1 MQNISMNKL
10 PIATRIQIL
19 NALVEGCS
27 LRSTSRMAGVSI
39 NTVTKLLVDAGKA
52 CADYQHRT
60 MRNLTCKRLQ
70 LDEIWAFVYAKEKN
84 VPAEMKG
91 QGPGSV
97 WTWVAIDAETKLIPS
112 YLVGDR
118 DGEHAKLFVDD
129 IAARING
136 RIQITTDGLKA
147 YVEAI
152 DLAFGTMVD
161 YAVLHK
167 VYGPGGLSE
176 TRQEARYSPATCI
189 GCEKHVKTGNPDEN
203 HINTSFVERQNL
215 TMRMRM
221 RRFTR
226 LTNAFSKK
234 IENHEHAV
242 ALHFFHYNFVRRHLT
257 LRMSPA
263 LKAGVTDH
271 MWTMEEMVAMID
283 RHEAETKK
291 QKNAQETD
299 E

>member
-1 MQNISMNKL
+1 MHNVSMNKL
-10 PIATRIQIL
+10 PIETRVQIL

-52 CADYQHRT
+52 CADYQHRV

-70 LDEIWAFVYAKEKN
+70 LDEIWAFCYAKQKN
-84 VPAEMKG
+84 VTPEIASEV
-91 QGPGSV
+91 PNAGSV
-97 WTWVAIDAETKLIPS
+97 WTWVAIDSETKLIPS

-118 DGEHAKLFVDD
+118 TGEFATAFVKD
-129 IAARING
+129 IAERIGG

-167 VYGPGGLSE
+167 VYGPGGPSE
-176 TRQEARYSPATCI
+176 TKQEARYSPANCI
-189 GCEKHVKTGNPDEN
+189 GCEKHVKTGNPDEA
-203 HINTSFVERQNL
+203 HVSTSFVERQNL

-234 IENHEHAV
+234 IENHEHAI
-242 ALHFFHYNFVRRHLT
+242 ALHFFHYNFVRRHTT
-257 LRMSPA
+257 LRMPPA

-271 MWTMEEMVAMID
+271 MWTMEELVELID
-283 RHEAETKK
+283 QHELQAKKKATK
-291 QKNAQETD
+291 
-299 E
+299 